1 MRTTIVLSAALL
13 AALCGAADCAAA
25 TIEVSVVDEQGKPI
39 ADVAVYATAHDP
51 WKSPKGDAAEN
62 GATGAAAAASG
73 PVPLGSPRTGTA
85 IMDQQDHEFVPHV
98 LVVRTGTAVTF
109 PNSDTVSHHVYS
121 FSPTKPFELG
131 LYKGNVYPP
140 VVFDKPGIVVVG
152 CNIHDSMLGYI
163 RVVDTPHFAVTNEQ
177 GVALLDAMPNGDYVV
192 EAWTPR
198 VRPEAL
204 PAAQHVAVAAAAV
217 AAEIRITGR
226 LAPAHGHGGGSL
238 TWDRY

>member
-1 MRTTIVLSAALL
+1 MRATVVLSAGLL
-13 AALCGAADCAAA
+13 AALGATTQCAAG
-25 TIEVSVVDEQGKPI
+25 TIEVFVTDDQGKPL
-39 ADVAVYATAHDP
+39 ADVAVYATSRAEE
-51 WKSPKGDAAEN
+51 AAP
-62 GATGAAAAASG
+62 AA
-73 PVPLGSPRTGTA
+73 TA
-85 IMDQQDHEFVPHV
+85 IMDQQNHQFLPHL
-98 LVVRTGTAVTF
+98 LVVRVGTAVTF
-109 PNSDTVSHHVYS
+109 PNSDNVSHHVYS

-163 RVVDTPHFAVTNEQ
+163 RVVDTPHFGVTNEQ
-177 GVALLDAMPNGDYVV
+177 GVALIDGMPNGDYVV

-198 VRPEAL
+198 VRAETL
-204 PAAQHVAVAAAAV
+204 PAPQHIAVADASASV

-226 LAPAHGHGGGSL
+226 LAPAHAHGGGSL